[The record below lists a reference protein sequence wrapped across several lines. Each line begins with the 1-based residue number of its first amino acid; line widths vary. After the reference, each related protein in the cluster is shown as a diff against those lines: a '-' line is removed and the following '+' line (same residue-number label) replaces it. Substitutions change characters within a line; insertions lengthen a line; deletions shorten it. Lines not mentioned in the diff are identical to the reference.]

1 MTTPFGHVE
10 PVGQNPIQKYL
21 DWAKKHQEAVFVAI
35 ILVILIGVGLPYY
48 QHSREKADLDAQN
61 VLGLGQYYQHSPV
74 DPKNGPFK
82 TEAEREQMALQ
93 TFQRIVND
101 YGGTPTA
108 KIARFYVAK
117 DQLAMRQFAQAY
129 SNFEVASNELKGTPL
144 GDEALFGRIL
154 AIESQG
160 QFLQAVTLAESFM
173 KDHST
178 SFIAPEVG
186 LTLADLYAK
195 TQNVAKAKDLLQSLA
210 KTYADS
216 NWGKTA
222 EHRLAGLK

>member
-1 MTTPFGHVE
+1 MTTPFGQFQPVE
-10 PVGQNPIQKYL
+10 SNPIQKYL
-21 DWAKKHQEAVFVAI
+21 GWAKKHQEVVFVAGV
-35 ILVILIGVGLPYY
+35 LAILIGVGVPYY
-48 QHSREKADLDAQN
+48 LHNRAKADLEAQN

-74 DPKNGPFK
+74 DPKNGPFR
-82 TEAEREQMALQ
+82 TEAEREQTTLQ
-93 TFQRIVND
+93 TFQRILND
-101 YGGTPTA
+101 YAGTPTA

-117 DQLAMRQFAQAY
+117 NQLAMRQFTQAN
-129 SNFEVASNELKGTPL
+129 SNFETASHELKDTPL
-144 GDEALFGRIL
+144 EDEALFGRIL
-154 AIESQG
+154 AIEAQG
-160 QFLQAVTLAESFM
+160 QLLQAIALAEAFM

-195 TQNVAKAKDLLQSLA
+195 TQNAAKAKELLQSLA
-210 KTYADS
+210 KAYADS